1 MPSLSPSAPASITR
15 TAAKGF
21 SPIARTIRPAT
32 SRAKTTFAS
41 GIRPISTQRGNV
53 GRAPLTA
60 RRRRLLAHAPHTLRI
75 SHQQVEPALVG
86 LLGRQLANDPS
97 ATHDQDAVGKRH
109 HLLKLDRHQQ
119 DRGPGVAPLQQLP
132 VDEFDG
138 SYIDAASRMADQQ
151 YLRLA
156 FQFTSDDQF
165 LLVAAGEI
173 S

>member
-1 MPSLSPSAPASITR
+1 VR
-15 TAAKGF
+15 G
-21 SPIARTIRPAT
+21 ARP
-32 SRAKTTFAS
+32 
-41 GIRPISTQRGNV
+41 
-53 GRAPLTA
+53 
-60 RRRRLLAHAPHTLRI
+60 TLPRWVDI
-75 SHQQVEPALVG
+75 G
-86 LLGRQLANDPS
+86 LIPLANVVFALLVAGLIPS

-138 SYIDAASRMADQQ
+138 SYIDPASRMADQQ